1 MKKMRKLAA
10 IALVLILSVL
20 VLASCSSADSKR
32 AESLNA
38 YDGVDFKEESAAE
51 IADDMT
57 GTTAEKRDPESDLNK
72 RKIIETVR
80 LSVQTKTYDT
90 LMQDLERK
98 IAALGGY
105 VETSQITGRE
115 MDSNSRRWAELT
127 VRIPS
132 EKSVDFTEFVSENSV
147 VVSKSVDTEDVTL
160 SYVDMESRVK
170 ALEMEKEALEGLLA
184 NAASVTEI
192 MNVRQNLTNVIYEI
206 ESYKTRL
213 RTYDNLVDY
222 TTVHLN
228 VHEVE
233 RVSVVEKQGT
243 WQKIG
248 TNLKNNFQDVWE
260 GFVNAFVFA
269 VSSLPYLIPM
279 GIAILVLW
287 CVFAMIRKGRKRTRK
302 TEKQ

>member
-1 MKKMRKLAA
+1 MKKIKRIAIVALIFLLAA
-10 IALVLILSVL
+10 S
-20 VLASCSSADSKR
+20 VLASCSSSDSKR
-32 AESLNA
+32 AESMNA
-38 YDGVDFKEESAAE
+38 YDGGDMEFKEEGSA

-57 GTTAEKRDPESDLNK
+57 GTTAGKRDPESDLNK

-90 LMQDLERK
+90 LMQDLESK
-98 IAALGGY
+98 IASLGGY
-105 VETSQITGRE
+105 VETSQVTGRE
-115 MDSNSRRWAELT
+115 MDSSSRRWAEMT

-132 EKSVDFTEFVSENSV
+132 EKSADFTGFVSENSV

-170 ALEMEKEALEGLLA
+170 ALEMEKEALESLLA
-184 NAASVTEI
+184 NAANVTEI
-192 MNVRQNLTNVIYEI
+192 MNVRQNLTDVIYEI

-228 VHEVE
+228 IHEVE
-233 RVSVVEKQGT
+233 RVSIVEKQGT

-248 TNLKNNFQDVWE
+248 NNLKNNFQDVWE
-260 GFVNAFVFA
+260 GFVNTFVFA
-269 VSSLPYLIPM
+269 VSSLPYLIPI
-279 GIAILVLW
+279 GIAVLVLW
-287 CVFAMIRKGRKRTRK
+287 GIFAIAGKRRRRAK
-302 TEKQ
+302 KIEK

>member
-1 MKKMRKLAA
+1 MKKLKRIAI
-10 IALVLILSVL
+10 IALVFLLAVS
-20 VLASCSSADSKR
+20 VLASCSSSDHKSS
-32 AESLNA
+32 ESMNA
-38 YDGVDFKEESAAE
+38 YDRGDMEFKEEGSA

-90 LMQDLERK
+90 LMQDLENK
-98 IAALGGY
+98 IASLGGY

-115 MDSNSRRWAELT
+115 MDSNSRRWAEMT

-132 EKSVDFTEFVSENSV
+132 DKSADFTGFVSENSV
-147 VVSKSVDTEDVTL
+147 VISKSVDTDDVTL

-170 ALEMEKEALEGLLA
+170 ALEMEKEALESLLA
-184 NAASVTEI
+184 NAANVTEI
-192 MNVRQNLTNVIYEI
+192 MNVRQNLTDVIYEI
-206 ESYKTRL
+206 ESNKTRL

-228 VHEVE
+228 IHEVE

-260 GFVNAFVFA
+260 GFVNTFVFA
-269 VSSLPYLIPM
+269 VSSLPYLIPI
-279 GIAILVLW
+279 GIAVLVLW
-287 CVFAMIRKGRKRTRK
+287 GIFAIAGKRRRKAKK
-302 TEKQ
+302 D